1 MASGP
6 NLPPPPG
13 SKKGGGSA
21 GLPPPPKVG
30 SGSTSRSSG
39 SEERT
44 VIAMLKKHGPNLL
57 HYKNYIFAYAKTYHF
72 SAVYLAACLLNEDA
86 SGNPKA
92 RSSAG
97 ALGLAQILDGTVGN
111 YNNSPL
117 VWQSASGVQRAYP
130 GQPITAAMKESPTF
144 AIAYM
149 TWRLAGNMKKGMGW
163 PRAYTVGY
171 AGSASAANPDRFIPG
186 NYTPTSGNST
196 GGIDTTQLGGIVRS
210 VNAPPT
216 NPFVSYDKK
225 TGKVSYVY
233 QLGPNV
239 MEYEGVP
246 VTRSLLQRETQDK
259 AGIGGDYYNFTGRT
273 PNMNIVAGIMATG
286 RNLQQVENAWIADTK
301 HFKNSPAGK
310 KYFAGYQDA
319 WSQVMGRNV
328 PVPWD
333 LVQEAAKSNLNE
345 TEFAAKLRMDG
356 FQGQQQNKQW
366 SYLNSNEFQSKVD
379 AYTTS
384 YEKIYGETLQD
395 KNMRNLAKDA
405 ALAGWDPMQWETYLR
420 SLPQY
425 TSTAEYQGHAMALL
439 GKLGMDFGFLP
450 GLNAKG
456 YVPPNPEAQNQI
468 PAPPGDKR
476 VGQGKTPPPGPNP
489 DSAGVVI
496 SHA

>member
-1 MASGP
+1 MLSKGLRPYYSYIMA
-6 NLPPPPG
+6 
-13 SKKGGGSA
+13 A
-21 GLPPPPKVG
+21 
-30 SGSTSRSSG
+30 
-39 SEERT
+39 
-44 VIAMLKKHGPNLL
+44 
-57 HYKNYIFAYAKTYHF
+57 AKTYKIDPVYVA
-72 SAVYLAACLLNEDA
+72 AVLMTEDT
-86 SGNPKA
+86 SGNPNA
-92 RSSAG
+92 RNPSG
-97 ALGLAQILDGTVGN
+97 ALGLGQILDGSVGN

-117 VWQSASGVQRAYP
+117 VWPSASGSQRAYQ
-130 GQPITAAMKESPTF
+130 GQAITRAMKTSPAF
-144 AIAYM
+144 SIFYVG
-149 TWRLAGNMKKGMGW
+149 WRLAGGIKKGLGW
-163 PRAYTVGY
+163 PGAYTKGY
-171 AGSASAANPDRFIPG
+171 NPGGPDPSKFIPKG
-186 NYTPTSGNST
+186 YTPTATNST
-196 GGIDTTQLGGIVRS
+196 GGIDTTALQGIVKS
-210 VNAPPT
+210 VNAAPT

-259 AGIGGDYYNFTGRT
+259 AGIGGDYYNFTGRS

-286 RNLQQVENAWIADTK
+286 RNLQQVENAWIGDTK

-319 WSQVMGRNV
+319 WAQVMGRNQ
-328 PVPWD
+328 PIPWE

-395 KNMRNLAKDA
+395 PNMRNLAKDA

-420 SLPQY
+420 SLPGY
-425 TSTAEYQGHAMALL
+425 TTTAEYQGHAMALL
-439 GKLGMDFGFLP
+439 NKLGMDFGFLP
-450 GLNAKG
+450 GLNKGG
-456 YVPPNPEAQNQI
+456 YVPPNPEANNQI

-476 VGQGKTPPPGPNP
+476 VNQGKTPPPGANP
-489 DSAGVVI
+489 DASGVVI
-496 SHA
+496 SNS